1 MDSISE
7 IVNIVFSTLR
17 IVSQVMTSLPAFVFF
32 ILCRVVSMYY
42 KHLSTLITE
51 NQVNE
56 DHMIRLNRFLPIFA
70 GLRDITELIRHQF
83 CSILLVTV
91 PFIYMSLITNV
102 YLIVVKIKVSDVQ
115 MSSAWWSGFVAI
127 ENMLRISIICFSVDN
142 IYDKVGIF
150 IP

>member
-1 MDSISE
+1 
-7 IVNIVFSTLR
+7 
-17 IVSQVMTSLPAFVFF
+17 
-32 ILCRVVSMYY
+32 MYY

-91 PFIYMSLITNV
+91 PFTYMSLITNV